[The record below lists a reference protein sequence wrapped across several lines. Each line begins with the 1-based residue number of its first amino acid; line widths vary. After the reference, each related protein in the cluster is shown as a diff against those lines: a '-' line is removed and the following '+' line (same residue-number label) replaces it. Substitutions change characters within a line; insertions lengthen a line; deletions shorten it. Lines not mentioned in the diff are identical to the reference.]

1 MKVTCTATRLQK
13 LFVFVG
19 TGLLIGATPVFAD
32 EAITLDP
39 AVKGYVKV
47 SGVSGNVNS
56 IGSDTLNNLMTLW
69 AEGFRK
75 QYPNVKIQIEGKGSS
90 TAPPALI
97 EGPAAPPGCIG

>member
-1 MKVTCTATRLQK
+1 MKKSAARSSLWCFA
-13 LFVFVG
+13 
-19 TGLLIGATPVFAD
+19 LLVALVSSIPSAYAD
-32 EAITLDP
+32 DAIMLDP
-39 AVKGYVKV
+39 ALKGYVKV

-97 EGPAAPPGCIG
+97 EGTAAPPGCIG